1 MVRSSLISGL
11 CSETWLPR
19 WRTRIH
25 PARSN
30 ARIAS
35 RQSRQE
41 AGPSPNRRNLYFGD
55 LHGQWHTELSAA
67 LQAEFNCFADVGE
80 RLLVGSALSYTS
92 GEGRTLSN
100 NEPVFT
106 LLERHNEFHRSM
118 IAPRRSQFQPSE
130 CDALQ

>member
-1 MVRSSLISGL
+1 MVRSSPISGL

-19 WRTRIH
+19 WRTRIIP
-25 PARSN
+25 PARTLGLL
-30 ARIAS
+30 R

-80 RLLVGSALSYTS
+80 RLLVGSALSYAS

-100 NEPVFT
+100 NEPVF
-106 LLERHNEFHRSM
+106 
-118 IAPRRSQFQPSE
+118 
-130 CDALQ
+130 